1 MGVGLACKGETMS
14 DKDYRARLDEI
25 IKATPDELTLGQQY
39 GRTRALCR
47 ELIAEVNRLNQVIEL
62 NNATMR
68 DAF

>member
-1 MGVGLACKGETMS
+1 MS

-47 ELIAEVNRLNQVIEL
+47 ELIAENKRLENQVKL
-62 NNATMR
+62 LAPFSQAGKGTR
-68 DAF
+68 A